1 MEQRNI
7 TDVDLVANDFH
18 QFISGQYEEYKK
30 AVMNATT
37 GITIQDTDNLVTLMY
52 ANAYA
57 HDPDIDID
65 TVDYAALTHHAKSIQ
80 KYFNWDHIFVVR
92 PAAQNFVDDGSRYM
106 KQASMEERQKNMN
119 RLEELICTFEYEQ
132 DKITYLTGGEFEK
145 NFEIVR
151 DYIQNLK

>member
-1 MEQRNI
+1 MLPSHI
-7 TDVDLVANDFH
+7 TH
-18 QFISGQYEEYKK
+18 
-30 AVMNATT
+30 
-37 GITIQDTDNLVTLMY
+37 
-52 ANAYA
+52 
-57 HDPDIDID
+57 
-65 TVDYAALTHHAKSIQ
+65 SIQ

-119 RLEELICTFEYEQ
+119 RLEELICTFEYDQ
-132 DKITYLTGGEFEK
+132 DKITYLTGGESEK